1 MAGGSDSNDKL
12 LERLLLEVRA
22 ALPELDAR
30 PATAAQLRR
39 RVASLLGV
47 AHGPAAAERRA
58 ATVLVAELRG
68 FEAMAEQFPA
78 ARVAELLRLILAA
91 LQPVVERHDGTV
103 YQLAGAV
110 WTLVFGGL
118 KPQNDHAARA
128 LACAV
133 ELQQVMARCDRHSAS
148 LELPPVFMGVGV
160 NSGDVLVGVTETGG
174 GRGYT
179 LLGHV
184 PALAARIA
192 AQSLRGQVLIGESCY
207 RLMSDVILVGEASTL
222 RVRSRHMPVTVYE
235 LLGTSRPRPLAVPR
249 RESRNSP
256 RVLVQMPCYFQRLDQ
271 PAATANANG
280 ADGDVLCGQVVDFG
294 YRGLRMIS
302 PVALPASGEIKI
314 ALSLQLLGK
323 RSSDVYARVVS
334 ASPEQHGY
342 RCGIEFT
349 DVDLSARQVIKQ
361 FVDSQLCAT

>member
-1 MAGGSDSNDKL
+1 MTDGVDSNEKL

-39 RVASLLGV
+39 RVGNLLGV
-47 AHGPAAAERRA
+47 AAPMSAAAERRPV
-58 ATVLVAELRG
+58 TILVAELRG
-68 FEAMAEQFPA
+68 FDALVEQFPP
-78 ARVAELLRLILAA
+78 ARVAELLRLLLGS
-91 LQPVVERHDGTV
+91 LQPVIERHDGVIHQLNGSVVTV
-103 YQLAGAV
+103 AFGA
-110 WTLVFGGL
+110 L
-118 KPQNDHAARA
+118 KPQADHAARA

-133 ELQQVMARCDRHSAS
+133 EMQQTMARCDRHSS
-148 LELPPVFMGVGV
+148 GLDLPPVFMGIGV
-160 NSGDVLVGVTETGG
+160 NSGEVVLGAAAITGY
-174 GRGYT
+174 RGYT

-207 RLMSDVILVGEASTL
+207 RLMNDLILVGEGTSL
-222 RVRSRHMPVTVYE
+222 RVRTRHMPVTVYE

-249 RESRNSP
+249 RESRGSP
-256 RVLVQMPCYFQRLDQ
+256 RVLVQMPCYFQRLAPEAAPRREDQ
-271 PAATANANG
+271 TE
-280 ADGDVLCGQVVDFG
+280 LHCGQVVDFG

-302 PVALPASGEIKI
+302 PVALPASDEIKMS
-314 ALSLQLLGK
+314 LSLQLLGS

-334 ASPEQHGY
+334 SVAEQHGY

-349 DVDLSARQVIKQ
+349 DVDLPARQVIRQ
-361 FVDSQLCAT
+361 FVDSQLGAV